1 MRARQLEHGDE
12 DSKELGSLYEELYLR
27 EVLHINKRWLAMW
40 RGRPGLDV
48 FVAVA
53 ADCKRDNKQNNQY
66 IDWLLKD
73 DSSLN

>member
-12 DSKELGSLYEELYLR
+12 DSKVVGSLYEEHYLR

-53 ADCKRDNKQNNQY
+53 ADCKRDNNQNNQY
-66 IDWLLKD
+66 IGC
-73 DSSLN
+73 